1 MRRLHEG
8 DRRIPAITGIGRA
21 VGRIKMDNAA
31 IDGLLGRKVG
41 FVDRAMRMNNIG
53 IQTRYWVAKGPEG
66 YDREQASSDLSAEAL
81 VQAIE
86 MAGIP
91 AEDLKRI
98 IVATSSPDY
107 MGVPVAAMVQDKL
120 GLPTNVQAYD
130 IAAACAGWVQAL
142 NEVYVNLMSPLGKG
156 GPQAVVGAE
165 VLSPVISKKKLNTF
179 ILFGDAAGA
188 TIVDLV
194 NPDDGAPT
202 NMAFVAGAD
211 GSLAEKL
218 NVPAGGSKY
227 PPSQYTIDHD
237 MHSMDMDGTVIKD
250 NAINRMVEVTQQAL
264 EEAGVP
270 LEEVALFIPHQAN
283 LSIIEGVADSVGMPM
298 ERVMVTIDR
307 YGNTS
312 AAAIPTALR
321 DAWDQE
327 RIKRNDIMV
336 VVTFGA
342 GLEYIAGVLPMVGL
356 PRR

>member
-1 MRRLHEG
+1 MRLGEG
-8 DRRIPAITGIGRA
+8 DRRIPAIIGLGKG
-21 VGRIKMDNAA
+21 VGRDVVDNAA
-31 IDGLLGRKVG
+31 IDGLLGRKTG

-53 IQTRYWVAKGPEG
+53 IQSRFWVRKGQEG
-66 YDREQASSDLSAEAL
+66 FDREQASSDLSAEAL
-81 VQAIE
+81 RQAIT

-91 AEDLKRI
+91 AKDLKRI

-107 MGVPVAAMVQDKL
+107 MGVPVAAMVQHKL

-165 VLSPVISKKKLNTF
+165 VLSPIISRNKLNTF

-264 EEAGVP
+264 AEAGVP